1 MDYAEH
7 DPARDARHRTSL
19 RRRLTRVRPVRGQS
33 SVGVRTGARVWEAD
47 HVVNCAGPDAGGIAA
62 LADVSL
68 PLARIPGLVGE
79 STPVPEARLGAIL
92 ATPGVD
98 LRPASGARV
107 CSIS

>member
-1 MDYAEH
+1 M
-7 DPARDARHRTSL
+7 
-19 RRRLTRVRPVRGQS
+19 
-33 SVGVRTGARVWEAD
+33 RTGGRVWAAG
-47 HVVNCAGPDAGGIAA
+47 HAVNCAGPDAGGIAA